1 MVAIAAPNLLTDPGR
16 AYYAVGGTALPANTV
31 AAGAF
36 TDAWPIAWLP
46 IGMTTDGTEVH
57 PSVTVAPI
65 TAAEQID
72 PIAYRTTDRA
82 TTVQLALMNFT
93 ATMLSYALNGAAK
106 VVTGA
111 TTTTLTTVTPPQPG
125 LELRYMFGWES
136 VNLDVRFFAFQT
148 INSGDLSI
156 NLKKAPSTAGLALT
170 LNLEYSA
177 TYSAPFQWAFAGTQ
191 RG

>member
-1 MVAIAAPNLLTDPGR
+1 MAVAAPNLLTDPGV
-16 AYYAVGGTALPANTV
+16 AYYAIGGTTLPANTV
-31 AAGAF
+31 VGGAF
-36 TDAWPIAWLP
+36 TDAWPAAWLP
-46 IGMTTDGTEVH
+46 VGMTMDGTEVH
-57 PSVTVAPI
+57 PSVTVSQI

-82 TTVQLALMNFT
+82 TTVQLSLMNFT

-136 VNLDVRFFAFQT
+136 VQHDVRFFAFQT
-148 INSGDLSI
+148 INSGDLGI
-156 NLKKAPSTAGLALT
+156 NLKKAPSAAALALT
-170 LNLEYSA
+170 LNLEYNG
-177 TYSAPFQWAFAGTQ
+177 TYGAPFQWAFAGAA